1 MQQPVPFGK
10 YILLERIS
18 VGGMAEVFKAKTFGV
33 KGFARM
39 VAIKRILPQLAEDA
53 NFVDMFISE
62 AKTAVELNHPN
73 LCQVFDLG
81 LEGNEHYIAMEYIQG
96 KDLLAL
102 HNLCRRT
109 RQRLPVPLAAYIG
122 ARMADGLDYAHRR
135 RGPDGQSLG
144 IVHRDV
150 SPQNVLVTYDGGVK
164 VIDFGIAKARARD
177 HKETAAGILKGKFGY
192 MSPEQIDGGRH
203 IDHRSDIF
211 AIGTVIYELLT
222 GRRLFLGD
230 SDFATLEKIRNAT
243 YEPARALNP
252 DVPPE
257 LDALLARALARDPDA
272 RYPWASEFAEDLQ
285 AWLQRTGRGPL
296 GPKLGDWMRTHFAV
310 DLKKELD
317 RNEQHAQ
324 VALAE
329 DDAPEASSDASEEDT
344 ELWEPLADDSREFLP
359 SAAEARVAARPTVA
373 PHSGALAPVPA
384 AAPAAPLSAPPSL
397 GLVMPP
403 LSDRGAPRSRRR
415 EATLA
420 GVLVLVAA
428 VSALVAYRVI
438 DAPPP
443 PPTQGTLVV
452 RVTPADELTI
462 YLNNQVVGTATP
474 LIRPGV
480 QAGAHALRIER
491 DGSVPHQSSVEVRA
505 GGVADYTVELEA
517 TSPPVMVVS
526 DPPGDVYVNG
536 QLRGRSPMAVPDL
549 DSGREYTVRIV
560 RPGFRTHEERLGSG
574 PSRTPRLDVKLL
586 PLSPLPTI
594 PQGKRP

>member
-1 MQQPVPFGK
+1 LQQPVPFGK

-150 SPQNVLVTYDGGVK
+150 SPQNVLVTYDGGIK

-211 AIGTVIYELLT
+211 AIGTVVYELLT

-252 DVPPE
+252 DIPPE
-257 LDALLARALARDPDA
+257 LDAMLARALARDPDD
-272 RYPWASEFAEDLQ
+272 RYPWASELAEDLQ

-296 GPKLGDWMRTHFAV
+296 GPKLGDWMRTHFAA
-310 DLKKELD
+310 DLKKALD

-329 DDAPEASSDASEEDT
+329 DAADASSDGSEEDT

-359 SAAEARVAARPTVA
+359 SVAEARVAARPTVA
-373 PHSGALAPVPA
+373 PSTGALAPVAAPV
-384 AAPAAPLSAPPSL
+384 AAPASATNFP
-397 GLVMPP
+397 GREMPP
-403 LSDRGAPRSRRR
+403 LSDRGEPRSRRR
-415 EATLA
+415 EVLLA

-428 VSALVAYRVI
+428 VSALVAYQVI

-452 RVTPADELTI
+452 RVTPSDALTI
-462 YLNNQVVGTATP
+462 YLDNQVVGTATP
-474 LIRPGV
+474 LIRSGV
-480 QAGAHALRIER
+480 PAGAHALRIER
-491 DGSVPHQSSVEVRA
+491 DGSVPHQSGVDVRA
-505 GGVADYTVELEA
+505 GGVAEYAVMLEPTA
-517 TSPPVMVVS
+517 TPLVVAS
-526 DPPGDVYVNG
+526 DPPGDVYVDG
-536 QLRGRSPMAVPDL
+536 KLRGRSPLTLSDL
-549 DSGREYTVRIV
+549 DATREYTVRIT
-560 RPGFRTHEERLGSG
+560 RPGFQTYEERLSVGARRPLRLDPLLRTL
-574 PSRTPRLDVKLL
+574 PSR
-586 PLSPLPTI
+586 
-594 PQGKRP
+594 